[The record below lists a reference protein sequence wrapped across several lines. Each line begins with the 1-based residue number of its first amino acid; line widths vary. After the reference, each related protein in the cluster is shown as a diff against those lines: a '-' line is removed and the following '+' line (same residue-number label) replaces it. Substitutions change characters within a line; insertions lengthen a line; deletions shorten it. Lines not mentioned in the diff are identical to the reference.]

1 MIDMNMDMQTLTG
14 EATAYDK
21 KQMLE
26 VKRPKSWLKV
36 YLLLPMAKAGH

>member
-1 MIDMNMDMQTLTG
+1 MDTNIYTWIG

-26 VKRPKSWLKV
+26 VRHPKVGLKV
-36 YLLLPMAKAGH
+36 YLLLQMAKAEF

>member
-1 MIDMNMDMQTLTG
+1 MKTSINELIG

-21 KQMLE
+21 KEQLE

-36 YLLLPMAKAGH
+36 YLPLPMAKAEH